1 MHYIIFISST
11 ISTNVM
17 YVLVDIKFMIVIIPI
32 GEACNGKLTQK
43 DNKLPSCFFVYVKN
57 YKKSSR

>member
-32 GEACNGKLTQK
+32 GEACNEVCI
-43 DNKLPSCFFVYVKN
+43 S
-57 YKKSSR
+57 